1 MTADEVTEQ
10 ADDVMTAD
18 EVTKQIDEM
27 TARFAVELR
36 ADAQKNLRQL
46 REVRT
51 GFNERLRTYWGG
63 SFDLYELLCA
73 CMQEVGAD
81 LVKRNVG
88 NNPPL
93 FHALSRTHA
102 KACRV
107 ADEVYVLLVNGHGGG
122 ALGRCRTLHEF
133 SVIAAVLAQCDGGA
147 PTRFRTSRSATWL
160 MAAGQE
166 SMGIMGGHPDS
177 AGGRSRRLR
186 R

>member
-147 PTRFRTSRSATWL
+147 PTRFRTSRSAT
-160 MAAGQE
+160 
-166 SMGIMGGHPDS
+166 
-177 AGGRSRRLR
+177 
-186 R
+186 